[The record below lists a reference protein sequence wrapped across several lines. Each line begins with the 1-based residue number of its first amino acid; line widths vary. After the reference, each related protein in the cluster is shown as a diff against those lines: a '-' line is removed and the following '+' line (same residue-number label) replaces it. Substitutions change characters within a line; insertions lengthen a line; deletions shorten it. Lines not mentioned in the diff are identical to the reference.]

1 MKTIN
6 NRLFLI
12 ILFAA
17 AVFAGCKKGYL
28 DVNQDPNRVT
38 DDNITPQ
45 LIFPQAA
52 HATGAR
58 SASGNFQFIENW
70 MGYWASAGDYAI
82 QQDETSYNI
91 DFSFADALWQ
101 NQYNVLYDLNRVKT
115 KAQPR
120 GDSLLAGASM
130 VLSAKLFQDLVD
142 LYGNIPYTQAFQN
155 DKYTQPVYDN
165 AKDVYDALQQSL
177 DSAILYF
184 KQSPRASFTS
194 ADVVNGGNLT
204 LWNKFANTLKL
215 RLLIRQSQVPGF
227 NQTAE
232 IAKIVANGGVLHSGE
247 TIDVNPGYSNALN
260 KQSPFYANY
269 GRTPTDADASPSTRA
284 NTYFVSLLNSTS
296 DPRLSRFF
304 KTPANGGPIT
314 GNVYGLAAGN
324 PPGAATSAMG
334 PGLAR
339 DASQNQWIITS
350 VESMFLEAEAIA
362 RGWMTG
368 DAKMAYENAVRES
381 FIWLAVPDSI
391 NAANTYLTT
400 QAIANWNNAGGT
412 ALSKAKFIAYQKYI
426 ALAGIDPLE
435 TWSDLRRLDMIPNKG
450 YITVNPAKVSS
461 TLPLR
466 LLYPQSEYTTN
477 STNVNAQGKV
487 DIFTTKLFWQP

>member
-12 ILFAA
+12 ILSAA

-28 DVNQDPNRVT
+28 DVNKDPNRVT
-38 DDNITPQ
+38 DDNITAQ

-58 SASGNFQFIENW
+58 SASGNFRFLENW

-101 NQYNVLYDLNRVKT
+101 NQYNVLYDLNRVKV
-115 KAQPR
+115 KAQPN
-120 GDSLLAGASM
+120 GDSLLAGAAM

-142 LYGNIPYTQAFQN
+142 MYGNIPYSQAFQN

-165 AKDVYDALQQSL
+165 AKDVYDALQKSL

-184 KQSPRASFTS
+184 KQAPRASFTN
-194 ADVVNGGNLT
+194 ADVVNNGNIT
-204 LWNKFANTLKL
+204 LWVKFANTLKL
-215 RLLIRQSQVPGF
+215 RLLIRQSQVSGF
-227 NQTAE
+227 NPAAE

-247 TIDVNPGYSNALN
+247 SIDVNPGYSNALN

-269 GRTPTDADASPSTRA
+269 GLTPTNADASPSTRA
-284 NTYFVSLLNSTS
+284 NTYFVNLLNSTA
-296 DPRLSRFF
+296 DPRLARVF
-304 KTPANGGPIT
+304 KTPANGGAIS

-324 PPGAATSAMG
+324 PAGAATSAVG

-339 DASQNQWIITS
+339 DATQSQWILTS

-368 DAKMAYENAVRES
+368 DAKVAYENAVRES
-381 FIWLAVPDSI
+381 FIWLGVPNAVA
-391 NAANTYLTT
+391 AANTYLTT
-400 QAIANWNNAGGT
+400 QAIADWDNAGAT
-412 ALSKAKFIAYQKYI
+412 PLSKAKFIAYQKYI
-426 ALAGIDPLE
+426 ALGGINPLE

-450 YITVNPAKVSS
+450 YISVNPARLANS
-461 TLPLR
+461 LPVR
-466 LLYPQSEYTTN
+466 LLYAQSEYTTN
-477 STNVNAQGKV
+477 SANVNAQGKV
-487 DIFTTKLFWQP
+487 DQFTSKLFWQP